1 MGDGNFKNLSL
12 RSSLGKWRGSVLYA
26 NMHVAANIS
35 QTDIAHHR
43 AGKKTR
49 FQKNLEAI
57 TNPKDE
63 STALC
68 KFLHRLHHRRKPC
81 KRASAKI
88 IAVSKT
94 TRQNDAIAI
103 R

>member
-1 MGDGNFKNLSL
+1 MCDRNFKNLSRCGSL
-12 RSSLGKWRGSVLYA
+12 RKWRGVVVDA
-26 NMHVAANIS
+26 NVNVATNIS

-43 AGKKTR
+43 ARKKTR

-63 STALC
+63 TTALR
-68 KFLHRLHHRRKPC
+68 KIFHRLHHRGKSR
-81 KRASAKI
+81 KRAGAKI
-88 IAVSKT
+88 ITMSKT
-94 TRQNDAIAI
+94 ARQNDRIAI

>member
-1 MGDGNFKNLSL
+1 MCDRNFKNLSRRGSL
-12 RSSLGKWRGSVLYA
+12 RKWRGVVVDA
-26 NMHVAANIS
+26 NVNEATNIS

-43 AGKKTR
+43 ARKKTR

-63 STALC
+63 ATALC
-68 KFLHRLHHRRKPC
+68 KIFHRLHHRRKSR
-81 KRASAKI
+81 KRAFSTI
-88 IAVSKT
+88 IAMSET
-94 TRQNDAIAI
+94 ARQNDRIPI